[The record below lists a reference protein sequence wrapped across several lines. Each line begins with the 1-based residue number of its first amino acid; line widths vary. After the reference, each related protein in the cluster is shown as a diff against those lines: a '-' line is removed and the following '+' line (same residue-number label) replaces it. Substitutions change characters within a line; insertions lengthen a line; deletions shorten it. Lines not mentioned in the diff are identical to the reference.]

1 MKIELPRKVIM
12 IINNLQLHGY
22 EAFAV
27 GGCVRDS
34 ILARR
39 PQDWDPTLADEYDD
53 EYDAMVL
60 HAAKGRP
67 MDYSIL
73 TKEAETVIREAEEE
87 EKEEAPPEF
96 VGEEEEIDLGEDD
109 DEE

>member
-1 MKIELPRKVIM
+1 
-12 IINNLQLHGY
+12 
-22 EAFAV
+22 
-27 GGCVRDS
+27 
-34 ILARR
+34 
-39 PQDWDPTLADEYDD
+39 
-53 EYDAMVL
+53 
-60 HAAKGRP
+60 

-87 EKEEAPPEF
+87 EKEDAPPEF